1 MNSTA
6 RAERMKTLRRSIER
20 EIVELEAIEND
31 YYEKLADQSDA
42 IERFKVTQVALKQA
56 ARDAKQAVQDELDA
70 RRALERAQKRVSTTK
85 QTVNE
90 LSKSFSKI
98 QSLEEKATIEVDL
111 ISDALRKRQEK
122 VRLALRKKQVEI
134 DNQSRLRGDKVDE
147 EDMMDF
153 EEDLAFMDAIE
164 KLRRE
169 EGILLQENERIEMTI
184 SQLLSRSNKLK
195 LRAEQLDSL
204 KVQVVRD
211 VC

>member
-6 RAERMKTLRRSIER
+6 RVERLKTLRKYIER
-20 EIVELEAIEND
+20 EILELEATEVD

-42 IERFKVTQVALKQA
+42 IERFKDTQVALKQA

-70 RRALERAQKRVSTTK
+70 RRALERAQKRVLTTK
-85 QTVNE
+85 QAVND

-98 QSLEEKATIEVDL
+98 QSLEEKATMEVES

-122 VRLALRKKQVEI
+122 VRIALRKKQLEI
-134 DNQSRLRGDKVDE
+134 DNESRLRADKVDE
-147 EDMMDF
+147 EEVVIDA

-169 EGILLQENERIEMTI
+169 EANLIKENERIERTI
-184 SQLLSRSNKLK
+184 SKLLSRSNNLK
-195 LRAEQLDSL
+195 LRAEQFDSL
-204 KVQVVRD
+204 KVQG
-211 VC
+211 

>member
-204 KVQVVRD
+204 KVQG
-211 VC
+211 